1 MQNYNDEIYLEY
13 EEQES
18 SKIKRYDIISYI
30 VAKPIDSIIKWKQK
44 GKLIIPDFQREFVW
58 KYNTSC
64 KLIDSI
70 LLNLPIPGLFVC
82 KRIIDGQEKYFLI
95 DGLQRVTTIEQF
107 FNGKYESLEH
117 KEEKEFKIC
126 LKNSEWFN
134 KTYYTIEENDRQNFL
149 DYDLSLTVFEI
160 PEKNESKNLNSM
172 YEIFERINTGSE
184 KLTPQEIRNAIFPGE
199 ALTEIKDVCQNNV
212 SFKKL
217 IAKDNSYNKRKKD
230 QELLLRF
237 LSYYYIYKLY
247 KENKNTLF
255 EESDIVITTSKIE
268 TLNNF
273 LFYSNS
279 KKIIYK
285 NYLQSIIEALDV
297 ISMFD
302 EEAFYSISREK
313 NVVSNKVQEV
323 FSEALIIA
331 LIENDFNIKILK
343 KDFID
348 KKIEIWNSEELY
360 KKFTEKT
367 TSKNAILD
375 RVQFMIGILNND

>member
-1 MQNYNDEIYLEY
+1 
-13 EEQES
+13 
-18 SKIKRYDIISYI
+18 
-30 VAKPIDSIIKWKQK
+30 
-44 GKLIIPDFQREFVW
+44 
-58 KYNTSC
+58 
-64 KLIDSI
+64 
-70 LLNLPIPGLFVC
+70 
-82 KRIIDGQEKYFLI
+82 
-95 DGLQRVTTIEQF
+95 
-107 FNGKYESLEH
+107 
-117 KEEKEFKIC
+117 
-126 LKNSEWFN
+126 
-134 KTYYTIEENDRQNFL
+134 
-149 DYDLSLTVFEI
+149 
-160 PEKNESKNLNSM
+160 M

-199 ALTEIKDVCQNNV
+199 ALTEIKDVCQNNI

-279 KKIIYK
+279 KKILYK
-285 NYLQSIIEALDV
+285 NYLQSIIEAFDA
-297 ISMFD
+297 ISLFD

-331 LIENDFNIKILK
+331 LIENDFNIKISK
-343 KDFID
+343 EDFID
-348 KKIEIWNSEELY
+348 KKVGIWNSEELY